1 MKIPSAGTPI
11 SFNDLA
17 RGLFGERSRS
27 DFTAALQHH
36 FGVTWCGLTGSGTAS
51 LYAILNALK
60 RGSDR
65 TQVLLP
71 AYTAP
76 SLILPIRKAGLR
88 PVLADISP
96 ETFNSGS
103 EEMLNRV
110 GSETLAVMPVHMF
123 GLPTD
128 VDTMATQVQGSPVFI
143 VEDACSAMGTDVAG
157 RQAGTWGDIGFFSCN
172 RGKNLSTVRGGAVVT
187 SREDLIPG
195 LEAELDRFP
204 EPDPGNGSGP
214 LCYPVPSR
222 LWFVRG
228 GTRCFIPSPQGSNTQ
243 SSTPT
248 STACNIPLIKLVLD
262 CRSLQGFGEMVQKRV
277 QNGRLV
283 LEALSDVDGA
293 RLPRI
298 LKGSKPVF
306 NQFPVLL
313 PDERTR
319 DALHKSILGLGLEV
333 TLLYPEP
340 IHRIYPDLWDG
351 RGTDPY
357 PHATAVARRLLLLPV
372 HPLVPRKILERA
384 LDTIRQT
391 LK

>member
-27 DFTAALQHH
+27 DFTAALRQH

-65 TQVLLP
+65 TEVLLP

-143 VEDACSAMGTDVAG
+143 VEDACSAMGTEVAG

-195 LEAELDRFP
+195 LEAELGRFP
-204 EPDPGNGSGP
+204 EPDPRKRFGAVMLSCALAIVVRPWGYTM
-214 LCYPVPSR
+214 LYPIAAR
-222 LWFVRG
+222 FKYTELHTDF
-228 GTRCFIPSPQGSNTQ
+228 
-243 SSTPT
+243 
-248 STACNIPLIKLVLD
+248 D
-262 CRSLQGFGEMVQKRV
+262 SLQYTPYQARLGLSLLARFGEMVQKRV

-319 DALHKSILGLGLEV
+319 DTLHKSILGLGLEA

-340 IHRIYPDLWDG
+340 IHRTYPDLWDG